1 MTHRLWHIAY
11 ESNQAWAWIFFDKW
25 VQEWSEFTAIIDI
38 LKKREQEKRKKND
51 KRKKAGKVKRAENL
65 ENKENDPVCTNGDF
79 NGINGIP
86 PSTSKAAEMEKTIEN
101 LSRTMMTL
109 KSGESNKSVTSNKP
123 GKSRTVYY
131 YWVNKIFLVQKNRLI
146 QACPIQVKDKS
157 VQTSTDDN
165 VLKQLEQ
172 KDKRISELEKS
183 QLKAKK
189 QIDKNSKLEKEISEL
204 RAINLRQSKEL
215 EGVKSMK
222 KKHKVLLSTTEY
234 DSYIGLRKWI
244 FGIN

>member
-1 MTHRLWHIAY
+1 MSHGFQWY
-11 ESNQAWAWIFFDKW
+11 D
-25 VQEWSEFTAIIDI
+25 
-38 LKKREQEKRKKND
+38 
-51 KRKKAGKVKRAENL
+51 G
-65 ENKENDPVCTNGDF
+65 
-79 NGINGIP
+79 
-86 PSTSKAAEMEKTIEN
+86 
-101 LSRTMMTL
+101 
-109 KSGESNKSVTSNKP
+109 
-123 GKSRTVYY
+123 
-131 YWVNKIFLVQKNRLI
+131 NKIFQVQKNRLI

-215 EGVKSMK
+215 ESVKSMK
-222 KKHKVLLSTTEY
+222 KKHKVWFIRYIFQSLHVLRHDYVMILL
-234 DSYIGLRKWI
+234 LRNHYVMKKMIKHRLRTICNDLWRHLTSSKV
-244 FGIN
+244 

>member
-1 MTHRLWHIAY
+1 MILD
-11 ESNQAWAWIFFDKW
+11 FFFPENALGDGPKNSRIR
-25 VQEWSEFTAIIDI
+25 V
-38 LKKREQEKRKKND
+38 KK
-51 KRKKAGKVKRAENL
+51 L
-65 ENKENDPVCTNGDF
+65 
-79 NGINGIP
+79 
-86 PSTSKAAEMEKTIEN
+86 
-101 LSRTMMTL
+101 
-109 KSGESNKSVTSNKP
+109 
-123 GKSRTVYY
+123 
-131 YWVNKIFLVQKNRLI
+131 FLVQKNRLI

-215 EGVKSMK
+215 ESVKSMK
-222 KKHKVLLSTTEY
+222 KKHKVITIHASKSGHGASPFK
-234 DSYIGLRKWI
+234 DSALGS
-244 FGIN
+244 INP

>member
-1 MTHRLWHIAY
+1 MVPRQVLLGFI
-11 ESNQAWAWIFFDKW
+11 
-25 VQEWSEFTAIIDI
+25 
-38 LKKREQEKRKKND
+38 
-51 KRKKAGKVKRAENL
+51 
-65 ENKENDPVCTNGDF
+65 
-79 NGINGIP
+79 
-86 PSTSKAAEMEKTIEN
+86 
-101 LSRTMMTL
+101 TL
-109 KSGESNKSVTSNKP
+109 K
-123 GKSRTVYY
+123 
-131 YWVNKIFLVQKNRLI
+131 ILFLVQKNRLI

-215 EGVKSMK
+215 ESVKSMK
-222 KKHKVLLSTTEY
+222 KKHKVITTHTSKFGQNFLS
-234 DSYIGLRKWI
+234 SRSSFKGGALGSK
-244 FGIN
+244 NP

>member
-1 MTHRLWHIAY
+1 M
-11 ESNQAWAWIFFDKW
+11 ENQT
-25 VQEWSEFTAIIDI
+25 S
-38 LKKREQEKRKKND
+38 
-51 KRKKAGKVKRAENL
+51 
-65 ENKENDPVCTNGDF
+65 
-79 NGINGIP
+79 
-86 PSTSKAAEMEKTIEN
+86 PSQVISQV
-101 LSRTMMTL
+101 SH
-109 KSGESNKSVTSNKP
+109 GFQWYD
-123 GKSRTVYY
+123 G
-131 YWVNKIFLVQKNRLI
+131 NKIFQVQKNRLI

-215 EGVKSMK
+215 ESVKSMK
-222 KKHKVLLSTTEY
+222 KKHKVWFIQYIFKSLHLLRDDY
-234 DSYIGLRKWI
+234 VMILLLRNHYVMKKKW
-244 FGIN
+244 

>member
-1 MTHRLWHIAY
+1 M
-11 ESNQAWAWIFFDKW
+11 
-25 VQEWSEFTAIIDI
+25 
-38 LKKREQEKRKKND
+38 
-51 KRKKAGKVKRAENL
+51 
-65 ENKENDPVCTNGDF
+65 
-79 NGINGIP
+79 
-86 PSTSKAAEMEKTIEN
+86 
-101 LSRTMMTL
+101 
-109 KSGESNKSVTSNKP
+109 
-123 GKSRTVYY
+123 
-131 YWVNKIFLVQKNRLI
+131 FLVQKNRLI

-215 EGVKSMK
+215 ESVKSMK
-222 KKHKVLLSTTEY
+222 KKHKVKTTHASKLCQNPTNLDLLLALRAAPSPRKSTNA
-234 DSYIGLRKWI
+234 SLKP
-244 FGIN
+244 